1 LHVLTGESSCT
12 CLLKFAWRQLQLK
25 DLKLSLIAGSTMV
38 LKLLVRP
45 NHSLSLL
52 HLVVEGLGGKELE
65 SNR

>member
-1 LHVLTGESSCT
+1 
-12 CLLKFAWRQLQLK
+12 
-25 DLKLSLIAGSTMV
+25 MV